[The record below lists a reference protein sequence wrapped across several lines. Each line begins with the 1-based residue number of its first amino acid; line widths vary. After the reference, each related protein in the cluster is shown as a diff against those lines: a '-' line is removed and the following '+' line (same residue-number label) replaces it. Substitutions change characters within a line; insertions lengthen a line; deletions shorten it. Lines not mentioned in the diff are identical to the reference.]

1 MGFFNPTSANTI
13 VPGTTPI
20 SGGTNTRVL
29 FDDNG
34 FVGESAGLTYT
45 KASGLLASTAMAIGG
60 ATIGSNALAVTG
72 TIASSGAVISE
83 GGIRS
88 AAANLA
94 IGAGGSNYWRVTAGS
109 GVLVNIGLTTQTYAL
124 GPADGTVDISMGRQ
138 GIGVLALN
146 NDSTHGVTLNVAT
159 DSTLKLFAR
168 DGSTPA
174 ALQTGAITLSSG
186 SVLQLGSTRSAGA
199 AVQGGTITIKDASGS
214 TVTLL
219 TT

>member
-45 KASGLLASTAMAIGG
+45 KASGLLAATAVAIGG

-72 TIASSGAVISE
+72 SGAFSGNLIASAYIIG
-83 GGIRS
+83 
-88 AAANLA
+88 
-94 IGAGGSNYWRVTAGS
+94 GAGNLTRINPAPANADGKIAITNNAITAG
-109 GVLVNIGLTTQTYAL
+109 A
-124 GPADGTVDISMGRQ
+124 
-138 GIGVLALN
+138 
-146 NDSTHGVTLNVAT
+146 TLDFTT

-168 DGSTPA
+168 DGTTPGA
-174 ALQTGAITLSSG
+174 FVTGTAQTSAPSGASAG
-186 SVLQLGSTRSAGA
+186 VWKLGSLVTAAVVLDTTRSIF
-199 AVQGGTITIKDASGS
+199 VDIGGVVYKLMVAQ
-214 TVTLL
+214 
-219 TT
+219 